1 MSKGKEKT
9 LIILETIKEHYGNT
23 MLIDDTDK
31 ESLKE
36 VNEAIRWVKS
46 K

>member
-1 MSKGKEKT
+1 MSKGKEKA
-9 LIILETIKEHYGNT
+9 LWILEQVKSQYENT
-23 MLIDDTDK
+23 TTSSDDDK
-31 ESLKE
+31 DNLKE